1 MLISSVFWT
10 RAPTLVEMKDV
21 SLDNEICLLY
31 RILQVETPKE
41 NFYIAELQVD
51 GKDVRIINLTE

>member
-31 RILQVETPKE
+31 RILQVEAPQE
-41 NFYIAELQVD
+41 NFYIAEFQVD

>member
-1 MLISSVFWT
+1 MLISSVFLT
-10 RAPTLVEMKDV
+10 HAPTLVEMKDV

-31 RILQVETPKE
+31 RILYVEAPKE
-41 NFYIAELQVD
+41 NFYIAEFQVD

>member
-10 RAPTLVEMKDV
+10 HAPTLVEMKDV

-31 RILQVETPKE
+31 RILQVGTPKE
-41 NFYIAELQVD
+41 NFYIAEFQVD